1 MGHAFGPWEFYVFL
15 PEAPSFLKA
24 GEPPGASGGE
34 VLTAWLI
41 PKGEMPEVLFL
52 GVVRLAF
59 GVFPHTGHVL
69 GLDAIA
75 GAATS
80 G

>member
-1 MGHAFGPWEFYVFL
+1 MGRVLGPWELYVFL
-15 PEAPSFLKA
+15 KETINFLKA
-24 GEPPGASGGE
+24 GELPGASGGE

-41 PKGEMPEVLFL
+41 PEEKMPVVLFL

-59 GVFPHTGHVL
+59 GVFPHMGRVL
-69 GLDAIA
+69 SLDAIA